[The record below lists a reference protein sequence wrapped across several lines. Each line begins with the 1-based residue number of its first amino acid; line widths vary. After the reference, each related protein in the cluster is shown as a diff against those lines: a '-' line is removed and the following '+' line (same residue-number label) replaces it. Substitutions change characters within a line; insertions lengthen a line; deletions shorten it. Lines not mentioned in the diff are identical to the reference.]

1 MEQMKGER
9 MKKEQLILLWDKL
22 WEGLGTLKKRGF
34 FHIIAGSTLAKIA
47 GFVSVFF
54 LPRFLSKNDYGL
66 LTYVDNIRNYVM
78 LLNGIGITNA
88 TLRYCAQ
95 KGSDEEKKGYF
106 LTSLKVGITADVLLI
121 IFTAAAYLM
130 IPFPFEG
137 ARFQLVVSSCLPI
150 LYFLFTDI
158 QLLLRATFQNKR
170 YSVYNFTY
178 SFLLMIFQ
186 IIFAVLWGVTGVMVS
201 RYISM
206 GLCVLMGF
214 LLIRDLPMMKVKA
227 LMPSREETY
236 TMIRFSIVMLTA
248 SASSMVMSYNETFI
262 VGQLLKNEELL
273 AEYRVASNILSISL
287 FLLEALLIFIL
298 PYFIQHIND
307 KRWIWD
313 SYKKLFAI
321 NGAVMTLFHLG
332 LFIFAKLYLFVFAGP
347 EYLGAAPLVRM
358 FLIASWIQAVFRG
371 ISGNILAVT
380 GEEKFNL
387 KINIIFVIVHAVI
400 DVTAV
405 KLLGIYGAAIALI
418 VVYFLSGLIMNLHL
432 RNICKSQIGEIKNDE
447 E

>member
-1 MEQMKGER
+1 
-9 MKKEQLILLWDKL
+9 MKKQQLSDLWEKL
-22 WEGLGTLKKRGF
+22 WEGVLTLKQRGF

-54 LPRFLSKNDYGL
+54 LPRFLSKTDYGL
-66 LTYVDNIRNYVM
+66 LTYVENIRNYVM
-78 LLNGIGITNA
+78 LFNGIGITQA

-95 KGSDEEKKGYF
+95 KGSDKEKKGYF
-106 LTSLKVGITADVLLI
+106 LASLKVGIAADVLIILI
-121 IFTAAAYLM
+121 TIVGYL
-130 IPFPFEG
+130 IAPFPFEG
-137 ARFQLVVSSCLPI
+137 ARFQL
-150 LYFLFTDI
+150 
-158 QLLLRATFQNKR
+158 LLRATFQNQR

-186 IIFAVLWGVTGVMVS
+186 IVFAVLWGVTGVMIGK
-201 RYISM
+201 YLSM
-206 GLCVLMGF
+206 ALCVVMGF

-227 LMPSREETY
+227 QMPSWAEMKV
-236 TMIRFSIVMLTA
+236 MIRFGIVMLTA
-248 SASSMVMSYNETFI
+248 SATSMVMSYNETFI

-287 FLLEALLIFIL
+287 FLLEALLVFIL
-298 PYFIQHIND
+298 PYFIQHIGD
-307 KRWIWD
+307 KQWIWEN
-313 SYKKLFAI
+313 YKKLFVI
-321 NGAVMTLFHLG
+321 NGAVMTVFHLG
-332 LFIFAKLYLFVFAGP
+332 LFLFAKLYLFVFAGR
-347 EYLGAAPLVRM
+347 EYLDAVPLVRM
-358 FLIASWIQAVFRG
+358 FLVASWIQAVFRG

-387 KINIIFVIVHAVI
+387 KINIVFVIVHAVI

-418 VVYFLSGLIMNLHL
+418 VVYFLSGLIMNIHL
-432 RNICKSQIGEIKNDE
+432 RNICKSEIGEMKHDE

>member
-1 MEQMKGER
+1 
-9 MKKEQLILLWDKL
+9 MKKQQLSDLWEKL
-22 WEGLGTLKKRGF
+22 WEGVLTLKQRGF

-54 LPRFLSKNDYGL
+54 LPRFLSKTDYGL
-66 LTYVDNIRNYVM
+66 LTYVENIRNYVM
-78 LLNGIGITNA
+78 LFNGIGITQA

-106 LTSLKVGITADVLLI
+106 LASLKVGIAADVLIILI
-121 IFTAAAYLM
+121 TIVGYL
-130 IPFPFEG
+130 IAPFPFEG
-137 ARFQLVVSSCLPI
+137 ARFQLLFSSCLPI

-158 QLLLRATFQNKR
+158 QLLLRATFQNQR

-186 IIFAVLWGVTGVMVS
+186 IVFAVLWGVTGVMIGK
-201 RYISM
+201 YLSM
-206 GLCVLMGF
+206 ALCVVMGF
-214 LLIRDLPMMKVKA
+214 LLIRDLV
-227 LMPSREETY
+227 
-236 TMIRFSIVMLTA
+236 MIRFGIVMLTA
-248 SASSMVMSYNETFI
+248 SATSMVMSYNETFI

-287 FLLEALLIFIL
+287 FLLEALLVFIL
-298 PYFIQHIND
+298 PYFIQHIGD
-307 KRWIWD
+307 KQWIWEN
-313 SYKKLFAI
+313 YKKLFVI
-321 NGAVMTLFHLG
+321 NGAVMTVFHLG
-332 LFIFAKLYLFVFAGP
+332 LFLFAKLYLFVFAGR
-347 EYLGAAPLVRM
+347 EYLDAVPLVRM
-358 FLIASWIQAVFRG
+358 FLVASWIQAVFRG

-387 KINIIFVIVHAVI
+387 KINIVFVIVHAVI

-418 VVYFLSGLIMNLHL
+418 VVYFLSGLIMNIHL
-432 RNICKSQIGEIKNDE
+432 RNICKSEIGEMKHDE

>member
-1 MEQMKGER
+1 
-9 MKKEQLILLWDKL
+9 MKKQQLSDLWEKL
-22 WEGLGTLKKRGF
+22 WEGVLTLKRRGF

-54 LPRFLSKNDYGL
+54 LPRFLSKTDYGL
-66 LTYVDNIRNYVM
+66 LTYVENIRNYVM
-78 LLNGIGITNA
+78 LFNGIGITQA

-106 LTSLKVGITADVLLI
+106 LASLKVGIAADVLIILI
-121 IFTAAAYLM
+121 TIVGYL
-130 IPFPFEG
+130 IAPFPFEG
-137 ARFQLVVSSCLPI
+137 ARFQLLLSSCLPI

-158 QLLLRATFQNKR
+158 QLLLRATFQNQR

-186 IIFAVLWGVTGVMVS
+186 IVFAVLWGVTGVMIGK
-201 RYISM
+201 YLSM
-206 GLCVLMGF
+206 TLCVVMGF

-227 LMPSREETY
+227 QMPSWAEMKV
-236 TMIRFSIVMLTA
+236 MIRFGIVMLTA
-248 SASSMVMSYNETFI
+248 SATSMVMSYNETFI

-287 FLLEALLIFIL
+287 FLLEALLVFIL
-298 PYFIQHIND
+298 PYFIQHIGD
-307 KRWIWD
+307 KQWIWEN
-313 SYKKLFAI
+313 YKKLFVI
-321 NGAVMTLFHLG
+321 NGAVMTVFHLG
-332 LFIFAKLYLFVFAGP
+332 LFLFAKLYLFVFAGR
-347 EYLGAAPLVRM
+347 EYLDAVPLVRM
-358 FLIASWIQAVFRG
+358 FLVASWIQAVFRG

-387 KINIIFVIVHAVI
+387 KINIVFVIVHAVI

-418 VVYFLSGLIMNLHL
+418 VVYFLSGLIMNIHL
-432 RNICKSQIGEIKNDE
+432 RNICKSEIGEMKHDE